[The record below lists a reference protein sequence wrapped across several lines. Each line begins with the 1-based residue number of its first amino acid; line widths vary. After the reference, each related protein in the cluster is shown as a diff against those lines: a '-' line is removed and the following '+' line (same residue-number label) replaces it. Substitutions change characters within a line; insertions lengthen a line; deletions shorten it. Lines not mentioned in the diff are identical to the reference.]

1 MCTAVLCP
9 CSSAQYG
16 YYVSTYSLLHLCV
29 QTGVGYRRPTA
40 PAAPAAAAAA
50 AGSAMVSDEIGAG
63 IDEAIRLAAEV
74 LLTNVLHVDSKY

>member
-1 MCTAVLCP
+1 VYSCVIFIQLGLYTT
-9 CSSAQYG
+9 SSFAY
-16 YYVSTYSLLHLCV
+16 TLLHVCL

-40 PAAPAAAAAA
+40 PAAPAAAAA

-74 LLTNVLHVDSKY
+74 LLIYALL